1 MKAFTRKILD
11 RKSTERIAYKN
22 TKLSVSTTSIRVNKK
37 WKISADFSPSTSNSM
52 IFLHHVRFFVQFS
65 FFLSLLAHH
74 SLTHSIFYIFLSDT
88 FSIVCLIQRSDC
100 SYNFII
106 IEATGACK
114 VKAFCLDWHTHK
126 EYRRNN
132 TLIWGEIWEGE
143 RASIKYTQTELRG
156 FSIFSPSHN
165 FPTSSSWRQF
175 CGRRLRQSL
184 KLHCTLLLPSSH
196 HHSLKPPL
204 TFDVESLREK
214 FA

>member
-1 MKAFTRKILD
+1 MENFCWFLSLNIKLDDISSSCSVLRTIL
-11 RKSTERIAYKN
+11 
-22 TKLSVSTTSIRVNKK
+22 V
-37 WKISADFSPSTSNSM
+37 
-52 IFLHHVRFFVQFS
+52 
-65 FFLSLLAHH
+65 FLSLLAHH

-156 FSIFSPSHN
+156 FSIFP
-165 FPTSSSWRQF
+165 
-175 CGRRLRQSL
+175 LRTIFL
-184 KLHCTLLLPSSH
+184 LLHRDVSFADDDYGNRWNCIALCCCLLLIITLL
-196 HHSLKPPL
+196 
-204 TFDVESLREK
+204 SLRWHLMLSRWERNLHK
-214 FA
+214 YFLWF